1 MGDRRRE
8 FEEEWERRR
17 NEEGEH
23 FDEEAYQHARGMMDR
38 RMALEQRRMDA
49 EEAYQRDR
57 QELDSRGGP
66 PQAKQRERE
75 ELDRK
80 HQEMMEQ
87 IDADHRALDQEQN
100 EYHLNRQR
108 GEELSVGDYLEE
120 IDMESVREAVDE
132 MSTRFAG
139 TRDLF
144 RALEKSVEEEIA
156 GECEGCVGETM
167 QRLEKYAE
175 MRGMDRYEKEELI
188 GVAMRFVDALPANNE

>member
-1 MGDRRRE
+1 
-8 FEEEWERRR
+8 
-17 NEEGEH
+17 
-23 FDEEAYQHARGMMDR
+23 
-38 RMALEQRRMDA
+38 
-49 EEAYQRDR
+49 
-57 QELDSRGGP
+57 
-66 PQAKQRERE
+66 
-75 ELDRK
+75 
-80 HQEMMEQ
+80 
-87 IDADHRALDQEQN
+87 
-100 EYHLNRQR
+100 
-108 GEELSVGDYLEE
+108 
-120 IDMESVREAVDE
+120 MESVREAVDE